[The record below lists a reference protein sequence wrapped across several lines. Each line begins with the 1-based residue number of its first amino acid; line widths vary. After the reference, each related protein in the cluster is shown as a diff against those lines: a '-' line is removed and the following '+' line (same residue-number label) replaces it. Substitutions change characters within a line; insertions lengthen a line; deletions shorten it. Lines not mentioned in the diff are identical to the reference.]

1 MEEITL
7 SFQGIEELP
16 YIRCTVSDF
25 LLKNVSADYQLL
37 ELAIIEA
44 LNNAVQHGNKNC
56 SHSFVQ
62 IRIRLSRNN
71 TLFIRIKDQGDGFP
85 GNFLLKKL
93 RESSKDPY
101 EEILFNESG
110 RGLLLMNSV
119 TDCIFYNQHGNE
131 VLLIKRLTAKK
142 THLTSCN
149 LHQ

>member
-7 SFQGIEELP
+7 SFHGMEDLP
-16 YIRCTVSDF
+16 YIRCSVSEF
-25 LLKNVSADYQLL
+25 LHKNVQADYLL
-37 ELAIIEA
+37 MELAIIEA

-56 SHSFVQ
+56 SYSFIQ
-62 IRIRLSRNN
+62 IRMRLSRKN
-71 TLFIRIKDQGDGFP
+71 TLFIRIKDQGNGFP

-119 TDCIFYNQHGNE
+119 TDCLFYNQHGNE
-131 VLLIKRLTAKK
+131 VLLIKRFTAKK
-142 THLTSCN
+142 STCH
-149 LHQ
+149 